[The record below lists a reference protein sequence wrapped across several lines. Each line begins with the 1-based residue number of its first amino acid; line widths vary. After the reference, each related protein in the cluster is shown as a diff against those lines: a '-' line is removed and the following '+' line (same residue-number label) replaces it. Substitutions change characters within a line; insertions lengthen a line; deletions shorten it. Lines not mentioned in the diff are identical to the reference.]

1 MPVEA
6 GAGTISAVTFLRRF
20 GPALAI
26 MVVIFLASATPGDDL
41 PDFGLLDLLMKK
53 GGHALGYAL
62 LGIAYLWCL
71 APSQGPARAGLAALA
86 VGLAALYGAS
96 DELHQAFVPGRR
108 PSGLDVLIDTTGAL
122 VGVASR
128 QLWAS
133 RRASSDAAS
142 S

>member
-1 MPVEA
+1 MPVEEGAPTIA
-6 GAGTISAVTFLRRF
+6 GVTFLRRF

-26 MVVIFLASATPGDDL
+26 MVVIFLASAAPGDDL
-41 PDFGLLDLLMKK
+41 PDFGLLDLPMKK

-62 LGIAYLWCL
+62 LGIAYLWSL
-71 APSQGPARAGLAALA
+71 SPNRGPARAGLAVLA

-96 DELHQAFVPGRR
+96 DELHQALIPGRG
-108 PSGLDVLIDTTGAL
+108 PSGLDVLIDTAGAL

-133 RRASSDAAS
+133 LWPSADAAS
-142 S
+142 P